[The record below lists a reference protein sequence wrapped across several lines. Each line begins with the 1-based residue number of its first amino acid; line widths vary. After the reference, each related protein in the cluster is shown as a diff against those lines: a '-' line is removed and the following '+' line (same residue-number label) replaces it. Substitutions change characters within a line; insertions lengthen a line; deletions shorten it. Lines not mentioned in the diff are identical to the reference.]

1 MLSFRLVR
9 NLSENK
15 ERSPTSEDDRLGYS
29 VAGLIIQMVCYSFSL
44 YMRRHLYVKIDEIYW
59 NSVAFN
65 LLYSLKVKAI

>member
-29 VAGLIIQMVCYSFSL
+29 VAALVIDKRRTYEISGWKDGKGCYCE
-44 YMRRHLYVKIDEIYW
+44 V
-59 NSVAFN
+59 
-65 LLYSLKVKAI
+65 